1 MDVDG
6 TWYVLAEE
14 IQEREADALL
24 LNIRQRGMVFPLSS
38 SERLNADASIPKFQM
53 LD

>member
-14 IQEREADALL
+14 IQEREANALL
-24 LNIRQRGMVFPLSS
+24 LDIRQRGMVFPLSS
-38 SERLNADASIPKFQM
+38 SERHAHASIPKFQT